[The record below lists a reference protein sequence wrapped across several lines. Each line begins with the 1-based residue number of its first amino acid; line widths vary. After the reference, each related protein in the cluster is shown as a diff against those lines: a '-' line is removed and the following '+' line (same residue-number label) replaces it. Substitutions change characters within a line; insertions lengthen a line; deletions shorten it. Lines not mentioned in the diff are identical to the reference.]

1 MDEIKKELEKEYVKL
16 NAMKNQ
22 LNELVVQKKILESKM
37 NEISETIE
45 TIDGVKN
52 MKRGA
57 DMWASIGSGVFVLTS
72 MKTPDKVIVD
82 VGAGAL
88 IEKNIEEA
96 KEFLNKKMDGLKALY
111 QQLSQN
117 ILQYTEEAKKSE
129 DRILELS
136 NKKL

>member
-37 NEISETIE
+37 NEVSETIE

-52 MKRGA
+52 RKRGA

-96 KEFLNKKMDGLKALY
+96 KEFLNKKMDELKALY

>member
-22 LNELVVQKKILESKM
+22 LNELVVQKKIIESKM
-37 NEISETIE
+37 NEVSETIE

>member
-37 NEISETIE
+37 NEVSETIE

-96 KEFLNKKMDGLKALY
+96 KEFLNKKMDELKALY